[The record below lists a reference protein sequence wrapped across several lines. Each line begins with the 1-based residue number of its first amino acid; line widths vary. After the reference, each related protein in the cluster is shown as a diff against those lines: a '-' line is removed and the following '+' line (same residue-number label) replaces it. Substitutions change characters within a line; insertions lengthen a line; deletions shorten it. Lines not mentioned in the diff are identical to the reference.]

1 MRRRAGKVYTM
12 ATILVLGAALGGL
25 QTALLLAAD
34 GHDVTVLERNADPA
48 SADAESAW
56 SRWRRPGIPQL
67 RLTHLPP
74 ARWLQLAEAHLAGLV
89 GQLTAAGAVRMNVLA
104 PEPGLRGCAAAR

>member
-1 MRRRAGKVYTM
+1 M

-34 GHDVTVLERNADPA
+34 GHDVTVPERDADPA
-48 SADAESAW
+48 PADAESAR

-67 RLTHLPP
+67 RLTHLPRP
-74 ARWLQLAEAHLAGLV
+74 AGSSWPRPIWRAWWGS
-89 GQLTAAGAVRMNVLA
+89 
-104 PEPGLRGCAAAR
+104 